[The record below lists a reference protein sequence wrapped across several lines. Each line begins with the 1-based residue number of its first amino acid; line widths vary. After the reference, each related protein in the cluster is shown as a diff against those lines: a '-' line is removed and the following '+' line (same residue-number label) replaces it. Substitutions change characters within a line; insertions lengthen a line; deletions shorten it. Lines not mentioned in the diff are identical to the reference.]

1 MKYLIPMKLKCF
13 NIQHT
18 SLNLKSQT
26 IGGNKNLST
35 TITAIHVDEHLNSS
49 VQYTYICIYV
59 LKSAVGTWSLEMHF
73 MIVLIIKTRQKQG
86 CIKGIIVVNVTSLWG
101 WCDGDYISTF
111 TFSSSDNIDHIHCF
125 QIEDRTKS
133 SQTDKI
139 QKYKTCVSVSERV
152 TSALGL
158 NRIYFSS
165 YFVSLKKTHSN
176 WIEKHLK
183 LIKRI

>member
-1 MKYLIPMKLKCF
+1 MWMNTWIHLCSILTFVFMCLSLQSVLGDYKWILWLYLSPK
-13 NIQHT
+13 Q
-18 SLNLKSQT
+18 
-26 IGGNKNLST
+26 GKN
-35 TITAIHVDEHLNSS
+35 
-49 VQYTYICIYV
+49 
-59 LKSAVGTWSLEMHF
+59 
-73 MIVLIIKTRQKQG
+73 RG

-111 TFSSSDNIDHIHCF
+111 TFSSSDNIDHIYCF

-139 QKYKTCVSVSERV
+139 QKYKTCVSVSERG

-158 NRIYFSS
+158 NRIDFSS
-165 YFVSLKKTHSN
+165 YFVSLKKTHNN